1 MVFLVILLFE
11 RINIYKGGKER
22 MKKLALL
29 VYPEFSLQEVMNLS
43 RLFRW
48 NYNVFTEVIATS
60 KNAVKS
66 EEGILVLPEKTV
78 DTFCVDDYMC
88 LIMPGCSDFTEAFQD
103 KKLFEFLASFCGN
116 DKFAIGAI
124 CSAPLFLA
132 RAGILKGKQ
141 YTGSIYMDFFDL
153 CPFLERGNFVPA
165 PIVISNNI
173 VTAGGSNFNGFAVA
187 MAHLLGLECPDKI
200 LSGYMDDWAE
210 EEYEQYLPEE
220 AIEEAK
226 AMFSLA

>member
-1 MVFLVILLFE
+1 
-11 RINIYKGGKER
+11 

-88 LIMPGCSDFTEAFQD
+88 LIMPG
-103 KKLFEFLASFCGN
+103 
-116 DKFAIGAI
+116 
-124 CSAPLFLA
+124 
-132 RAGILKGKQ
+132 
-141 YTGSIYMDFFDL
+141 
-153 CPFLERGNFVPA
+153 
-165 PIVISNNI
+165 
-173 VTAGGSNFNGFAVA
+173 
-187 MAHLLGLECPDKI
+187 
-200 LSGYMDDWAE
+200 
-210 EEYEQYLPEE
+210 
-220 AIEEAK
+220 
-226 AMFSLA
+226 